1 MLLEK
6 PQSKVVE
13 RVLTDV
19 YNAGRDAV
27 LRAYTDWELTDRK
40 TDFMVW
46 YQSGQGSTDS
56 MCGDAWWKDAIQ
68 SDVVLT
74 RDEVTF

>member
-19 YNAGRDAV
+19 YDAGRDAV

-46 YQSGQGSTDS
+46 YQKYRHEYS
-56 MCGDAWWKDAIQ
+56 MKFKVAEQ
-68 SDVVLT
+68 
-74 RDEVTF
+74 

>member
-1 MLLEK
+1 M
-6 PQSKVVE
+6 VVLGE
-13 RVLTDV
+13 CGKSGANEPGLIGDCWAKGARW
-19 YNAGRDAV
+19 GH
-27 LRAYTDWELTDRK
+27 
-40 TDFMVW
+40 FMVW

-56 MCGDAWWKDAIQ
+56 MCGDAWWKDAMQ